1 MQGAFVRDKDAVQAA
16 MMIAEAACWYASL
29 GKTLYEVLIDMYEKY
44 GWFEELV
51 VSKTLYGKEGIEK
64 IQNAVK
70 TLRAHYPERIGDFPV
85 VAVRD
90 YLKQE
95 RIDLK
100 TGKTTPID
108 MEQSN
113 VLYFELEGG
122 RFIIRPS
129 GTEPKLKS
137 YLSTSSMDK
146 QEAEYQLG
154 KLKESAENLIE
165 KLIS

>member
-1 MQGAFVRDKDAVQAA
+1 M
-16 MMIAEAACWYASL
+16 
-29 GKTLYEVLIDMYEKY
+29 
-44 GWFEELV
+44 
-51 VSKTLYGKEGIEK
+51 
-64 IQNAVK
+64 
-70 TLRAHYPERIGDFPV
+70 
-85 VAVRD
+85 RD

-100 TGKTTPID
+100 TGKATPID